1 MQSSGLSSRA
11 VTRWTEMGQS
21 TGEHEGCCSL
31 QWFTSTRITVFP
43 SVVLKRRTGSVP
55 DFAPKDIDVWEE
67 PPEIVTW

>member
-1 MQSSGLSSRA
+1 
-11 VTRWTEMGQS
+11 MGQS